1 MKALIQRKKF
11 TAVIAA
17 TFIFVVLCLLTLTH
31 YSLGASRTSGED
43 ICDTFLR
50 EITSNILFHYEA
62 EIEGKKTALLTLAKV
77 AEHADLP
84 IKMNLESFL
93 SDAEELYNS
102 PFIGFIDRRGRIHTK
117 DETFPAAA
125 YISFLPDIL
134 NGKENIYSYHEKI
147 NNYNGILFGTS
158 MHPVHYGETE
168 LIGIVMEV
176 TFEEL
181 NNNLNLKNGNEHIN
195 SSVIT
200 RNGEYLINNSSYIR
214 YENGKTL
221 NFFENLEK
229 NAHFSSKSG
238 ISQIKSDFFKMKD
251 GFVTFTMDGLPQYLY
266 YAPIKDSDWYILTSI
281 SYSTIAAN
289 INKLTSE
296 LVFMALG
303 IFLVIIA
310 IITLFTWTYVS
321 SISKKEQELEKAN
334 AMIAKSLKEAQLAN
348 HAKSEFLSNMS
359 HDIRTPMN
367 AIVGMTRIAKENSG
381 NREIVDDC
389 LNKIDMSSGHLLG
402 LINDVL
408 DMSKLE
414 AGRMTYSQEP
424 FDLIEV
430 LDDCYNMVLVQ
441 AAASN
446 VKIIRYDELRPSV
459 HHLLGSPLYLRQIL
473 LNLASNSVKYNKP
486 GGSVELIVGSKM
498 LSDSEIEYQFIYK
511 DTGIG
516 MTPEFMEKMWKPFVQ
531 EESGSRTKYHGTG
544 LGLSIVKMMVEALGG
559 QITAESEKNVGSTFT
574 VTLPFKIDTEYET
587 RLEKQEPVSAKKLEG
602 IRVLLV
608 EDNELNMEIA
618 RYALESN
625 GLVVETATNGIEAL
639 DFLLSMTNENKVRL
653 VLMDVMMPLLNGLD
667 TTRHIRASDDPYT
680 SHLPIIAM
688 TANAFADDVV
698 KCKEAGMND
707 HIAKPLDVEK
717 MIETLNKWV

>member
-11 TAVIAA
+11 TAVVAA
-17 TFIFVVLCLLTLTH
+17 TFIFVVLCLLALTH
-31 YSLGASRTSGED
+31 YSLGASRTSGEA

-50 EITSNILFHYEA
+50 EITSNILSHYEA
-62 EIEGKKTALLTLAKV
+62 EIESKKTALLTLAKV
-77 AEHADLP
+77 AENADLP
-84 IKMNLESFL
+84 LKMNLNSFL
-93 SDAEELYNS
+93 ADAEDLYHS
-102 PFIGFIDRRGRIHTK
+102 PFIGFVDRRGRIHTK
-117 DETFPAAA
+117 DNVFPAAA
-125 YISFLPDIL
+125 SISFLPDIL
-134 NGKENIYSYHEKI
+134 RGQKDIYSYHEKL
-147 NNYNGILFGTS
+147 NNHNGILFGTS
-158 MHPVHYGETE
+158 MAPVHYGDIE
-168 LIGIVMEV
+168 LIGIIMEV

-181 NNNLNLKNGNEHIN
+181 NSSLNLKNGNEHIN

-214 YENGKTL
+214 YENGKAL
-221 NFFENLEK
+221 SFFENLEK
-229 NAHFSSKSG
+229 NANFRSRTG
-238 ISQIKSDFFKMKD
+238 LSQIKSDFFKMNA
-251 GFVTFTMDGLPQYLY
+251 GFATFTMDDLPQYLY
-266 YAPIKDSDWYILTSI
+266 YAPIQNSDWFILTSI
-281 SYSTIAAN
+281 SYSTVAAN
-289 INKLTSE
+289 INHLTSD

-310 IITLFTWTYVS
+310 VIILFTWTYVS
-321 SISKKEQELEKAN
+321 SISKKERELEKAN
-334 AMIAKSLKEAQLAN
+334 AMIAKSLKEAQFAN

-367 AIVGMTRIAKENSG
+367 AIVGMTRIAKENTE
-381 NREIVDDC
+381 NREVVEDC
-389 LNKIDMSSGHLLG
+389 LNKIDISSGHLLG

-424 FDLIEV
+424 FDLLEV
-430 LDDCYNMVLVQ
+430 LDDCYNMILVQ
-441 AAASN
+441 AAAAN
-446 VKIIRYDELRPSV
+446 VEIIRHENLKPTV
-459 HHLLGSPLYLRQIL
+459 THLLGSPLHLRQIL
-473 LNLASNSVKYNKP
+473 LNLACNSVKYNKP

-498 LSDSEIEYQFIYK
+498 LSDTLIEYQFAYK

-531 EESGSRTKYHGTG
+531 EETGSRTKYHGTG

-559 QITAESEKNVGSTFT
+559 NITAESEKDVGSTFT

-587 RLEKQEPVSAKKLEG
+587 RLKKQEPVSAENLKG

-639 DFLLSMTNENKVRL
+639 DFLLTMTNENKVRL
-653 VLMDVMMPLLNGLD
+653 VLMDVMMPLLDGLD

-680 SHLPIIAM
+680 SHLPVIAM
-688 TANAFADDVV
+688 TANAFADDVI

-717 MIETLNKWV
+717 MIATLSKWV